1 MKTIGELIEEDSHKL
16 DIPEID
22 SINDEEIEQ
31 TIDSSDTEYEAPQ
44 NTIEDLLNEKEEIFE
59 DIEENEEKIVDID
72 DIDEEEADLFSLIDS
87 MYEEKGEQDMTF
99 MEILPMIIYILLI
112 VLLVI
117 LIVLGIKLIFVVDKT
132 DKLLSDV
139 QEKVSSFN
147 GIFKLI
153 DMTGEKISIGVS
165 TIVESIISLINR
177 LFRKRKDNDYE

>member
-1 MKTIGELIEEDSHKL
+1 
-16 DIPEID
+16 
-22 SINDEEIEQ
+22 
-31 TIDSSDTEYEAPQ
+31 
-44 NTIEDLLNEKEEIFE
+44 
-59 DIEENEEKIVDID
+59 
-72 DIDEEEADLFSLIDS
+72 
-87 MYEEKGEQDMTF
+87 MTF

-132 DKLLSDV
+132 DKLLRDV